1 MVQTHKRNSKAG
13 FTKSLVQIISK
24 NNKTLLH
31 KKSNANVK
39 YVSANKTRKHNS
51 KNKYRKNKSLKRR
64 AYKSKKYIG
73 GSVKASAQAIS
84 PGISMVNPQYY
95 YVELERTLQNDKT
108 TYYNILIFVIDNTEN
123 NNVGCYI
130 IIPSQCRVR
139 NANNY
144 KLEITRKHK
153 TGLFKL
159 SSTTITLFTNEF
171 IVTPDTD
178 DTIYSKHGTTK
189 QVLLNFTINDNKE
202 LKASILK
209 HKSLMIKL
217 SSSSSIKQNNIC
229 HNNPEKEHKLEKIE
243 DPETQRYY
251 KLDCINNGSC
261 KSKYD
266 LATADIEPQGTPT
279 NTQESGSGNEES
291 YTFPPLSLLPTQQN
305 PPLPQTPTIIAA
317 AKKAAQQLAA
327 KAADKAEKDKDP
339 PLPPLPTQ
347 PNPQLPQ
354 TPTIIAAA
362 KAAAKKAAAA
372 EQQAEQNITHFWYR
386 AWPDHGV
393 PSDTENFKSFL
404 MLCYNDIKT
413 RNGTTLIHCSAGVGR
428 SGVIYILLRFM
439 FNPMYFDASGTQ
451 TQYNITATTILD
463 MIETERATNRM
474 QIVQTYEQFE
484 FICTMVNCKDNLDNA
499 KTLYN
504 TLKTDIDTYN
514 KEQKY
519 KTDNSLTYAQTE
531 KNKSMNRYPNILP
544 YDTNLDT
551 MNIST
556 DNYIN
561 ASLMTKLDN
570 SDTKKVILTQCPTET
585 TLERFNK
592 FLREQSVSRII
603 MVTKLEENGKLKC
616 NSYINNKYDNTQF
629 NMKDIVKD
637 EKNQFMFVSNLVLK
651 GDNTLTYNGILQYN
665 DSLLQ
670 DPQPVLDASK
680 KTIQTSAP
688 LTTPTP
694 NPGKVIIPSI
704 FNTNKTLPSPTQ
716 PKPTQP
722 QLTLT
727 QNPQPL
733 QLASTKTTINNLPLS
748 TKLLE
753 DICKVAQ
760 YVKWFDNKNTH
771 KDKDIQEEYE
781 SQLEHALQLV
791 KQIDIEISTQPFYKD
806 LCTRTTAPFHIY
818 DKTETESTT

>member
-13 FTKSLVQIISK
+13 FTKSRVQIISK

-159 SSTTITLFTNEF
+159 SSTTITLFTKEF

-243 DPETQRYY
+243 DLETQIYY
-251 KLDCINNGSC
+251 TVDCINNGSC
-261 KSKYD
+261 KPQKD
-266 LATADIEPQGTPT
+266 LTTADIEPQGTPT

-327 KAADKAEKDKDP
+327 KAADKAAKYKDP
-339 PLPPLPTQ
+339 QLPPLPTQ
-347 PNPQLPQ
+347 PLPPLPQ
-354 TPTIIAAA
+354 RSTNTSELAA
-362 KAAAKKAAAA
+362 KTLA
-372 EQQAEQNITHFWYR
+372 ETTHKIEAEQNITHFWYR
-386 AWPDHGV
+386 AWPDNGV
-393 PSDTENFKSFL
+393 PSDTKNFKSFL

-439 FNPMYFDASGTQ
+439 FNPMYFNEDGTK
-451 TQYNITATTILD
+451 TKDITPETILD
-463 MIETERATNRM
+463 MIITERDTNRM
-474 QIVQTYEQFE
+474 QIVQTYDQFK
-484 FICTMVNCKDNLDNA
+484 FICTMVNCEDNINNA
-499 KTLYN
+499 EKYN
-504 TLKTDIDTYN
+504 KLQTVIDTYN
-514 KEQKY
+514 KEQKYKEQIY

-570 SDTKKVILTQCPTET
+570 SDTKKVILTQCPKQN
-585 TLERFNK
+585 TLERFNQ
-592 FLREQSVSRII
+592 FLSEQSVSRII
-603 MVTKLEENGKLKC
+603 MVTELEEGEGKGRKTKC

-637 EKNQFMFVSNLVLK
+637 KKNQFMSVSNLVLK
-651 GDNTLTYNGILQYN
+651 GDNTLTYNG
-665 DSLLQ
+665 SLLQ
-670 DPQPVLDASK
+670 APQPVLVASNITLPK
-680 KTIQTSAP
+680 NTQ
-688 LTTPTP
+688 LTTSTP

-704 FNTNKTLPSPTQ
+704 FNTNKTLSSPTQ
-716 PKPTQP
+716 LKPTQQ

-733 QLASTKTTINNLPLS
+733 QLTSTKTTINNLSLS
-748 TKLLE
+748 LSENVLK

-760 YVKWFDNKNTH
+760 YVKWFDNNNNNKN
-771 KDKDIQEEYE
+771 KVIQEEYE
-781 SQLEHALQLV
+781 SQLEQALLLV
-791 KQIDIEISTQPFYKD
+791 KQIDTELSTQPFYKN
-806 LCTRTTAPFHIY
+806 LCTSTTAHPN
-818 DKTETESTT
+818 TNETKV